1 MLPRLVR
8 YSIALILLSTAL
20 ASMALPVHA
29 QDHEHHR
36 AAAVQDIAPSGP
48 YATAAPLR
56 ENMAGIRTAVVALEH
71 GTHGHLDA
79 VQVTALADKVSGHV
93 REIVAEC
100 TLPPD
105 ADAALHRIIVPLV
118 QEAGKLKAQPQDLSP
133 VAAMRDAL
141 ELYDVQFV
149 D

>member
-29 QDHEHHR
+29 QDHEHHQ
-36 AAAVQDIAPSGP
+36 AAALQDSTPTVR
-48 YATAAPLR
+48 YATDAPLR
-56 ENMAGIRTAVVALEH
+56 ENMAGIQQAVVALEH
-71 GTHGHLDA
+71 GAHGHLDA
-79 VQVTALADKVSGHV
+79 AQVTELADKVGGHV

-100 TLPPD
+100 KLPPD

-141 ELYDVQFV
+141 ELYDAQFV